1 MGDTNKRGKN
11 RSKTYTDPSGQNYS
25 DPVELSAAV
34 LSNYVEMEEE
44 ILSPDSDLKRFLRYS
59 GLDDTVDMMEAYIA
73 DGCPFEED
81 GSGAINRIKAF
92 MAAYYLAVMLDPDLN
107 YPVWTDE
114 GWDFVESVD
123 ELLARLSAGKHDD
136 PMPLDMINQIVLT
149 CPALAVWLSNVN
161 PQLADRIRA
170 LHENRSEELD
180 SEYYNS
186 DSAYRIAYELNPD
199 ADLFSTLTR
208 NLRSVAIL

>member
-81 GSGAINRIKAF
+81 GSGA
-92 MAAYYLAVMLDPDLN
+92 
-107 YPVWTDE
+107 
-114 GWDFVESVD
+114 
-123 ELLARLSAGKHDD
+123 
-136 PMPLDMINQIVLT
+136 
-149 CPALAVWLSNVN
+149 
-161 PQLADRIRA
+161 
-170 LHENRSEELD
+170 
-180 SEYYNS
+180 
-186 DSAYRIAYELNPD
+186 
-199 ADLFSTLTR
+199 
-208 NLRSVAIL
+208 